1 VPRFSAAL
9 FDLDGTLV
17 DSSHELVASVR
28 DALLAVDPREPPDD
42 DTILLEVGKPL
53 ETILREL
60 GYPADENTAGRFVD
74 TYRRVFAARLES
86 APPRLYPH
94 VPETLGLLREAGVR
108 LAVVTTKHQVQAEL
122 TVRAAGLA
130 HRFDYV
136 HGWAEGRRHKP
147 DPEPV
152 LVALRALGAQKD
164 DAIMVGDTEQDI
176 LAAHAAGVTS
186 CAVTYGFR
194 PVLLLRT
201 LRPDFIVSRFDDIGP
216 IVG

>member
-94 VPETLGLLREAGVR
+94 VPETLGLLREALGS
-108 LAVVTTKHQVQAEL
+108 
-122 TVRAAGLA
+122 RAAISTVADEL
-130 HRFDYV
+130 
-136 HGWAEGRRHKP
+136 GR
-147 DPEPV
+147 
-152 LVALRALGAQKD
+152 LRLSFKKSPCPPPSRTAPTSRRSASGSPP
-164 DAIMVGDTEQDI
+164 TRPRWT
-176 LAAHAAGVTS
+176 AAG
-186 CAVTYGFR
+186 
-194 PVLLLRT
+194 
-201 LRPDFIVSRFDDIGP
+201 
-216 IVG
+216 